1 MVCQDYGFGISK
13 RRLQGV
19 TTFHTL
25 QRGTL
30 GFIAPEV
37 LGLGPDEQ
45 SLSYT
50 FAVDLWSLGA
60 VTNRVLTNSAPF
72 KGLAELI
79 RYATER
85 SEFPRAALQANNI
98 SDHGQDFVTT
108 LMSRDPKARLSAG
121 LAASHP
127 WVASSVTEGT
137 GSLDRGDR
145 QNEMPGNETSGTL
158 AGEDGTPHESSKM
171 ETGFDYLTIT
181 EASAT
186 WSSNPTTTVATQNIS
201 SSTLPR
207 ESTYRRA
214 GSDESLH
221 DPDAGRTS
229 PITKSAAATSESRAA
244 AVQSQATVKT
254 KAGISPVAEGSPRSV
269 TFTHE
274 RRYAGSDSEEL
285 SPETARPPRERWRAR
300 RVSPVQEPLTP
311 DSQSGDTPGSPQQEK
326 RWVWLGD
333 SASPTRE
340 KERFLVV
347 PPPRE
352 KEEKMPL
359 KGMLKP
365 PTPKFP
371 EEHNP
376 IREGVAPH
384 KSDIKTTDIPQGA
397 RWTKISRTMVNP
409 EALTIGKERFEVRDD
424 SVIVLRVL
432 SKDEIR
438 AYASATAMLRGK
450 SVVDSPR
457 YL

>member
-72 KGLAELI
+72 KGLSELI

-145 QNEMPGNETSGTL
+145 QNEMPGNKTSGTL

-171 ETGFDYLTIT
+171 ET
-181 EASAT
+181 
-186 WSSNPTTTVATQNIS
+186 
-201 SSTLPR
+201 
-207 ESTYRRA
+207 
-214 GSDESLH
+214 
-221 DPDAGRTS
+221 
-229 PITKSAAATSESRAA
+229 
-244 AVQSQATVKT
+244 
-254 KAGISPVAEGSPRSV
+254 
-269 TFTHE
+269 
-274 RRYAGSDSEEL
+274 
-285 SPETARPPRERWRAR
+285 
-300 RVSPVQEPLTP
+300 
-311 DSQSGDTPGSPQQEK
+311 
-326 RWVWLGD
+326 
-333 SASPTRE
+333 
-340 KERFLVV
+340 
-347 PPPRE
+347 
-352 KEEKMPL
+352 
-359 KGMLKP
+359 
-365 PTPKFP
+365 
-371 EEHNP
+371 
-376 IREGVAPH
+376 
-384 KSDIKTTDIPQGA
+384 
-397 RWTKISRTMVNP
+397 
-409 EALTIGKERFEVRDD
+409 
-424 SVIVLRVL
+424 
-432 SKDEIR
+432 
-438 AYASATAMLRGK
+438 
-450 SVVDSPR
+450 
-457 YL
+457 